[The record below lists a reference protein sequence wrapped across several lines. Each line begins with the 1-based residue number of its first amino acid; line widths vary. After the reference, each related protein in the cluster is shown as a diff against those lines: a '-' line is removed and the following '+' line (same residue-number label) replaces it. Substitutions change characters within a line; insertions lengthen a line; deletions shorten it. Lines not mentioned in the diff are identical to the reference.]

1 MGEAAPV
8 SSSSVPGD
16 DLEATMVEEAAAP
29 VSSRPADPLE
39 DLEALALR
47 VVGLEA
53 EAVAA
58 HALAQRLNKEGSF
71 AGTSMMSDQ
80 GGGHM
85 PLCTAFLPRP
95 SPTPTLPSHPEDAQA
110 AYVTMHCFPPPSHH
124 PPLSP

>member
-1 MGEAAPV
+1 MGE
-8 SSSSVPGD
+8 
-16 DLEATMVEEAAAP
+16 EAP

-71 AGTSMMSDQ
+71 AGTSMMSP
-80 GGGHM
+80 GGRAYAA
-85 PLCTAFLPRP
+85 LYR
-95 SPTPTLPSHPEDAQA
+95 LPSSPLPHP
-110 AYVTMHCFPPPSHH
+110 H